1 MSWSDDPT
9 PTSNTATPTGTTT
22 ATPTGTTSAT
32 QEPPN
37 SRPTSQT
44 APPPLRRRRSKSQ
57 EKSRSA
63 ATESVDSTRETE
75 KEESKT
81 ATDAKGSEGTK
92 DSDVEEAIPIPSKVE
107 SDSIPGVGGV
117 EVSAVT
123 ASGDNKPGDSEQP
136 TQPVTVD
143 QSPDPSSTLPVET
156 DKREMVEAH
165 SDPIPGDASTTDA
178 NKPSD
183 DGDRESNKKLE
194 QASEGEETIHEG

>member
-22 ATPTGTTSAT
+22 ATPTGTTTAT
-32 QEPPN
+32 QEPSN

-44 APPPLRRRRSKSQ
+44 SAPPPLRRRRSKSQ

-92 DSDVEEAIPIPSKVE
+92 DLIIKETIPIPGKVE
-107 SDSIPGVGGV
+107 SDSIPGV
-117 EVSAVT
+117 EVNAAT

-143 QSPDPSSTLPVET
+143 QSPDPSSTLSAET
-156 DKREMVEAH
+156 DKRETFEAH
-165 SDPIPGDASTTDA
+165 SDPIPGDASTTEA
-178 NKPSD
+178 NKPS
-183 DGDRESNKKLE
+183 DGDRESNKKLN
-194 QASEGEETIHEG
+194 QASEGEQTVHEG